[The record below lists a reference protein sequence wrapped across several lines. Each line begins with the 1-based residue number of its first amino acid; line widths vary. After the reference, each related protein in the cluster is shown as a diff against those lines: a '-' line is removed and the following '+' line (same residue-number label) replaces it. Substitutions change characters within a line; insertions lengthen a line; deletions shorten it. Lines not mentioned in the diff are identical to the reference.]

1 MRPFTVPG
9 ILPIQG
15 SIDEEAVMDEKTTKK
30 DEKPQIIITPLE
42 AKEADKGVV
51 SEPQTALMN
60 PKTVPQ
66 ASFNAYE

>member
-30 DEKPQIIITPLE
+30 DEKP
-42 AKEADKGVV
+42 
-51 SEPQTALMN
+51 
-60 PKTVPQ
+60 
-66 ASFNAYE
+66 